1 MSLDLKGYREFQ
13 KLRQHEIRPKDLGLN
28 GRTGDVNRL
37 QARVRMV
44 KSFRSM
50 ELKEY
55 NASTAEAYGAMFR
68 AFLAFT
74 CFEAFGYLMD
84 CKPYEFK
91 WKYPDHQ
98 YDRDA
103 MIIRAHDPE
112 WKFAEGLIDDLE
124 PGGVRDALIDFT
136 NEDKNNPI
144 NFALGIRHTFAHGR
158 LTANVNGADP
168 GSVKVI
174 CDELSELLL
183 EIIDEEFYSIVGPRY
198 REVLQGGI

>member
-1 MSLDLKGYREFQ
+1 
-13 KLRQHEIRPKDLGLN
+13 
-28 GRTGDVNRL
+28 
-37 QARVRMV
+37 
-44 KSFRSM
+44 
-50 ELKEY
+50 
-55 NASTAEAYGAMFR
+55 
-68 AFLAFT
+68 
-74 CFEAFGYLMD
+74 MD

-91 WKYPDHQ
+91 WKYPDHP
-98 YDRDA
+98 YDRVA
-103 MIIRAHDPE
+103 MIIREHDPE
-112 WKFAEGLIDDLE
+112 WKFAEGLIDYLE

-168 GSVKVI
+168 GSVKAI